1 MLESC
6 LLSVPKLF
14 LQKHILTCF
23 KCMRDCLNA
32 ISNKFEARTVIRIFT
47 DMEEEKDLVKNI
59 RPVTKIPQ
67 KESLSRITLQKVNLV
82 RP

>member
-1 MLESC
+1 MVESC

-32 ISNKFEARTVIRIFT
+32 ISNKFEAITVIRINT
-47 DMEEEKDLVKNI
+47 DMEEEKDLLKNI
-59 RPVTKIPQ
+59 RPVTKTPTKRKLEQ
-67 KESLSRITLQKVNLV
+67 DNTAKGQSS
-82 RP
+82 